1 MYMLLLAMHCTL
13 LTMILLIFCR
23 ELVRVQHTI
32 MNKFE
37 NFVNNNI
44 NTLTSAKTL
53 FKVFVCILMVALIFA
68 NIYNEHIMSEQK
80 DIIIELKQ
88 HNSVADKYIKD
99 LESAIEAQ
107 DVDVADVCGTDA
119 YEEYNSWR

>member
-1 MYMLLLAMHCTL
+1 MLLLAMHCKL

-32 MNKFE
+32 MNKFS
-37 NFVNNNI
+37 NYINNNI
-44 NTLTSAKTL
+44 EKLTSAKTL
-53 FKVFVCILMVALIFA
+53 FKVFMYIVIAASIFA
-68 NIYNEHIMSEQK
+68 NIYNERIISEQK

-88 HNSVADKYIKD
+88 RNHVADAYIAD

-107 DVDVADVCGTDA
+107 GIDVADVCGTDA

>member
-1 MYMLLLAMHCTL
+1 
-13 LTMILLIFCR
+13 
-23 ELVRVQHTI
+23 

-37 NFVNNNI
+37 TFVNNNI

-53 FKVFVCILMVALIFA
+53 FKVFVCILMAALIFA
-68 NIYNEHIMSEQK
+68 TIYDQHIMADQH
-80 DIIIELKQ
+80 DVIIELKQ
-88 HNSVADKYIKD
+88 RNHVADAYIAD

>member
-23 ELVRVQHTI
+23 ELMRVQHTI
-32 MNKFE
+32 MNTF
-37 NFVNNNI
+37 NNYINNNI
-44 NTLTSAKTL
+44 EKLTNIKTL
-53 FKVFVCILMVALIFA
+53 FKAFVCIVIAMLIFSS
-68 NIYNEHIMSEQK
+68 IYNEHIMREQH

-88 HNSVADKYIKD
+88 RNHVADAYIAD

>member
-1 MYMLLLAMHCTL
+1 
-13 LTMILLIFCR
+13 
-23 ELVRVQHTI
+23 

-44 NTLTSAKTL
+44 NALTSAKTL

-99 LESAIEAQ
+99 LESSIEEQ
-107 DVDVADVCGTDA
+107 DFEVADICSTDSR
-119 YEEYNSWR
+119 EEYNSWR

>member
-23 ELVRVQHTI
+23 ELVRVQYTI
-32 MNKFE
+32 MKKFE
-37 NFVNNNI
+37 DFVNNNI
-44 NTLTSAKTL
+44 ERLTNIKTL
-53 FKVFVCILMVALIFA
+53 LKAFLCIVIAMLIFSS
-68 NIYNEHIMSEQK
+68 IYNERIMRKQH
-80 DIIIELKQ
+80 DVIVELKQ
-88 HNSVADKYIKD
+88 HNAAADAYIAD

-107 DVDVADVCGTDA
+107 DVEVADVCSGDS

>member
-1 MYMLLLAMHCTL
+1 
-13 LTMILLIFCR
+13 
-23 ELVRVQHTI
+23 

-37 NFVNNNI
+37 NFVNQNI
-44 NTLTSAKTL
+44 EKMTSAKTL
-53 FKVFVCILMVALIFA
+53 FKVFVCILMAALIFA
-68 NIYNEHIMSEQK
+68 TIYSEHIMSEQK

-88 HNSVADKYIKD
+88 RNHVADTYIAD

>member
-37 NFVNNNI
+37 NFVNQNI
-44 NTLTSAKTL
+44 EKMTSAKTL
-53 FKVFVCILMVALIFA
+53 FKAFVYIVLIASLFA

-80 DIIIELKQ
+80 DIIVNLKQ
-88 HNSVADKYIKD
+88 RNSVADEYIKD
-99 LESAIEAQ
+99 LESSIEEQ
-107 DVDVADVCGTDA
+107 DFEVADICSTDSR
-119 YEEYNSWR
+119 EEYNSWR